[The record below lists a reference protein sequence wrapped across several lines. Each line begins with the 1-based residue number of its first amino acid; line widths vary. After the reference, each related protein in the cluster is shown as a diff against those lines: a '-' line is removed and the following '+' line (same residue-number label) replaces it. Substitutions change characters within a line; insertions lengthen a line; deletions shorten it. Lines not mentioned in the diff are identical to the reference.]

1 MIMMITDE
9 NKRVANWASKFL
21 DGATWQNPQCFGFQE
36 NGNLIGAVI
45 FTNYSKNDIQVN
57 VVSTNPRWWQ
67 KRFISH
73 LFDYVWD
80 TCGCN
85 RVSSVVKK
93 SNEKA
98 HKLNKTIGFKQ
109 EGIARQFFEN
119 ENGQYED
126 GIIYGLLRDEDTP
139 KWYKDRRTING

>member
-36 NGNLIGAVI
+36 DGKLIGAVI
-45 FTNYSKNDIQVN
+45 FTNYSKNDIQVQA
-57 VVSTNPRWWQ
+57 VSTNPRWWQ
-67 KRFISH
+67 RRFITH

-85 RVSSVVKK
+85 RVSSIVRESNRK
-93 SNEKA
+93 SR
-98 HKLNKTIGFKQ
+98 KLNKSMGFKE
-109 EGIARQFFEN
+109 EGRARQFFQKMKRVWTSSVFR
-119 ENGQYED
+119 GPMAFAKPLPVI
-126 GIIYGLLRDEDTP
+126 GP
-139 KWYKDRRTING
+139 F